1 MKDKFD
7 EILFSETEKVG
18 QLFDNET
25 HLVIFDRYDFASSFC
40 QGKRVLEVGCGSG
53 MGLEYLS
60 DLSESFDAVEYSGQN
75 VHLLKGKEV
84 GCARVIQGDAHET
97 IFTDSSFDLIIALA
111 MIYYLDLFRFLKETK
126 RLLDA
131 EGKLFF
137 CTSNKDVPGFC
148 KAPGT
153 TRYYSIPELHY
164 ELAQIGF
171 EAEFY
176 GAFPKSGGSLVMR
189 RLKATLKNAVKAL
202 FQMSSRGKL
211 FWENLRLKSLG
222 HLYPLP
228 PKITAENIRSSERIR
243 IDQNK
248 PDFTHRVIY
257 VVATKK
263 SI

>member
-1 MKDKFD
+1 MKDKID

-75 VHLLKGKEV
+75 VHLLKGKDV

-111 MIYYLDLFRFLKETK
+111 VIYYLDIFRFLNETK

-148 KAPGT
+148 
-153 TRYYSIPELHY
+153 
-164 ELAQIGF
+164 
-171 EAEFY
+171 
-176 GAFPKSGGSLVMR
+176 
-189 RLKATLKNAVKAL
+189 
-202 FQMSSRGKL
+202 
-211 FWENLRLKSLG
+211 
-222 HLYPLP
+222 
-228 PKITAENIRSSERIR
+228 
-243 IDQNK
+243 
-248 PDFTHRVIY
+248 
-257 VVATKK
+257 
-263 SI
+263 